1 MGVGADQIGQ
11 SCALIPQASMDRIQR
26 QTGVAAVVLPGLA
39 EGKTGAAA
47 AVQRHVTG
55 EGKGGLA
62 HIEINHCRLF
72 GSFQLVGAVLLGNA
86 ARRAHRLDGLG
97 LGEVIFQG
105 LGLHRCPAG
114 RPPAGSAR
122 GSAGCRPTGTFQH
135 PVPGSFGQ
143 SSRRGT
149 DGRSVQRSW
158 GRKRTKFVAVQG
170 VVLRHREGPVH
181 RVADGIVGG
190 AVPAVG
196 QIPAAIDFKQIG
208 ALQHVLG
215 LGCKDGPAEGP
226 VGQVGGSVFDHHA
239 AQGVLMSSH
248 QHPVALLV
256 LVPEDFRVPEII
268 GGIVFRRIEGIFRQL
283 GPGDLVA
290 ADRVHHAFLAG
301 AKGRGVS
308 LIVAGVE
315 TVVQPVLP
323 QQDRTGAQSQ
333 IRVAEVPV
341 RDHFPVVLIFVEIFG
356 GKAIDRVIGWPLWSV
371 S

>member
-1 MGVGADQIGQ
+1 MDQ
-11 SCALIPQASMDRIQR
+11 QAAGPLVHSNILFLE
-26 QTGVAAVVLPGLA
+26 VSANPAAEVPM
-39 EGKTGAAA
+39 
-47 AVQRHVTG
+47 AVQ
-55 EGKGGLA
+55 
-62 HIEINHCRLF
+62 F
-72 GSFQLVGAVLLGNA
+72 S
-86 ARRAHRLDGLG
+86 GLG
-97 LGEVIFQG
+97 GVKDK
-105 LGLHRCPAG
+105 
-114 RPPAGSAR
+114 
-122 GSAGCRPTGTFQH
+122 
-135 PVPGSFGQ
+135 V
-143 SSRRGT
+143 
-149 DGRSVQRSW
+149 
-158 GRKRTKFVAVQG
+158 VAVQG

-290 ADRVHHAFLAG
+290 ADRVHHALLAG

-308 LIVAGVE
+308 LIVA
-315 TVVQPVLP
+315 
-323 QQDRTGAQSQ
+323 GAQSQ

-356 GKAIDRVIGWPLWSV
+356 GKAIDRVIGLAVVVGVVEIVQLQFAVVHQGHHVADPGPF
-371 S
+371 

>member
-105 LGLHRCPAG
+105 LGCTDAQPAVLLLDQLVDQQAAG
-114 RPPAGSAR
+114 PLVHSNILFLEVSANPAAE
-122 GSAGCRPTGTFQH
+122 
-135 PVPGSFGQ
+135 VPMA
-143 SSRRGT
+143 
-149 DGRSVQRSW
+149 VQFS
-158 GRKRTKFVAVQG
+158 GLGGVKDKVVAVQG

-301 AKGRGVS
+301 GQRERRFPHCGRCRNSGTARPAPAGPNRCPKPDPGRRSSRKGS
-308 LIVAGVE
+308 L
-315 TVVQPVLP
+315 PRRP
-323 QQDRTGAQSQ
+323 D
-333 IRVAEVPV
+333 IR
-341 RDHFPVVLIFVEIFG
+341 RDF
-356 GKAIDRVIGWPLWSV
+356 RW
-371 S
+371 